1 MSRTTKVIEPLPEST
16 RIRLLR
22 YARETLVAITA
33 GRAPGAPPTGGQLD
47 EPAAA
52 FVTLRCGEDLRGCI
66 GRTRAEVPLGPL
78 VAELTQDSAT
88 RDPRFPPVTPD
99 EVDGLTIEIS
109 RLSQP
114 VEASEQDL
122 EPGRHGVI
130 VRKGAHVGLL
140 LPQVAVEYNCTRAD
154 FLDLACR
161 KAGLPED
168 AWRGPGV
175 TISTFEAEVFGE

>member
-1 MSRTTKVIEPLPEST
+1 MIEPLPEST
-16 RIRLLR
+16 RTRLLR

-33 GRAPGAPPTGGQLD
+33 GRAPGVAPTGGPLD
-47 EPAAA
+47 ELAAA
-52 FVTLRCGEDLRGCI
+52 FVTLRCGTNLRGCI

-78 VAELTQDSAT
+78 VAELIQDSAT
-88 RDPRFPPVTPD
+88 HDPRFPAVTPD

-114 VEASEQDL
+114 VEASEQEL

-130 VRKGAHVGLL
+130 VRKGAHIGLL

-161 KAGLPED
+161 KAGLPAN
-168 AWRGPGV
+168 AWREPGV

>member
-1 MSRTTKVIEPLPEST
+1 M
-16 RIRLLR
+16 
-22 YARETLVAITA
+22 
-33 GRAPGAPPTGGQLD
+33 
-47 EPAAA
+47 
-52 FVTLRCGEDLRGCI
+52 
-66 GRTRAEVPLGPL
+66 PLGRL
-78 VAELTQDSAT
+78 VAELIQDSAT
-88 RDPRFPPVTPD
+88 RDPRFPAVTPD

-114 VEASEQDL
+114 VEASEQEL

-140 LPQVAVEYNCTRAD
+140 LPQVAVEYDCTRVD

-161 KAGLPED
+161 KAGLPAD
-168 AWRGPGV
+168 AWRGSGV

>member
-1 MSRTTKVIEPLPEST
+1 MIEPLPEST
-16 RIRLLR
+16 RTRLLR

-33 GRAPGAPPTGGQLD
+33 DRAPGVPPTGGPLD

-66 GRTRAEVPLGPL
+66 GRTRAEVPLGRL
-78 VAELTQDSAT
+78 VAELIQDSAT
-88 RDPRFPPVTPD
+88 RDPRFPAVTPD

-114 VEASEQDL
+114 VEASEQEL

-140 LPQVAVEYNCTRAD
+140 LPQVAVEYDCTRAD

-161 KAGLPED
+161 KAGLPAD
-168 AWRGPGV
+168 AWRGSGV